1 MSQFWENLRT
11 DRRTD
16 GRTDGRT
23 DPILRIL
30 PVEAG
35 GPKKRLAQVYSCGFC
50 EIFKSNFYYTTHLV
64 AGSVFSI
71 IYKSTVFDFTEME
84 RCIVALGARAIKQ
97 KETATKFHKIH
108 KKTYRVL

>member
-1 MSQFWENLRT
+1 MSQFRENLRT
-11 DRRTD
+11 DRQK
-16 GRTDGRT
+16 DGRT

-30 PVEAG
+30 LVEAG

-84 RCIVALGARAIKQ
+84 RCTVALGARAIKQ
-97 KETATKFHKIH
+97 KETATKFHK
-108 KKTYRVL
+108 KTYRVL